1 MSILTT
7 AGAAVAP
14 RRQRRQPAYNL
25 DTAPLPAHLR
35 PEAEAV
41 TAGLAGARTWARELR
56 CRQWS
61 RNLVVLAVP
70 AASGSLGQTFVA
82 GRAALALVIFC
93 LLSSAAYLVNDVFDL
108 TDDRRHPVK
117 RDRPMAAGAI
127 TTSEALIAAAGCA
140 GVALISAAMVDV
152 RLLLIALAY
161 AGVSLTY
168 TSWARWVPVV
178 DLVAVSG
185 CLLLQALAGGTAAR
199 LPVSSWLLGAV
210 ALSGLLVIVARRY
223 AELYDPE
230 IKNGFRVRRGYD
242 PALLRRIGLLA
253 CTGAVIAFTG
263 WAAGQ
268 SGGTPAL
275 RLLSVVPFAV
285 VLGRYGWLAEQAAS
299 DGSGRV
305 VTAERTIQLA
315 ALLWLMLFLTGA

>member
-1 MSILTT
+1 MSILTA

-14 RRQRRQPAYNL
+14 RRRRSQPAYNL
-25 DTAPLPAHLR
+25 DTAPLALHLR
-35 PEAEAV
+35 PEAQDG
-41 TAGLAGARTWARELR
+41 TTGLSGARTWARELR

-61 RNLVVLAVP
+61 KNLVVLAVP
-70 AASGSLGQTFVA
+70 AASGSLGQMFVA

-108 TDDRRHPVK
+108 SDDRRHPLK
-117 RDRPMAAGAI
+117 RERPVAAGTI

-140 GVALISAAMVDV
+140 GVALISAAMVDI

-178 DLVAVSG
+178 DLVAISG

-210 ALSGLLVIVARRY
+210 ALAGLLVIVARRY
-223 AELYDPE
+223 AELHQPE
-230 IKNGFRVRRGYD
+230 IQALRARRGYD
-242 PALLRRIGLLA
+242 PQLLRRIGLLA
-253 CTGAVIAFTG
+253 CTGAVIAFAG

-275 RLLSVVPFAV
+275 RVLSVVPFAV
-285 VLGRYGWLAEQAAS
+285 VLGRYGWLAEQAARN
-299 DGSGRV
+299 GAGRV
-305 VTAERTIQLA
+305 VTSERAIQLA
-315 ALLWLMLFLTGA
+315 GLLWLMLFLTGA

>member
-1 MSILTT
+1 MSILTA
-7 AGAAVAP
+7 AGAALAP

-25 DTAPLPAHLR
+25 DTAPIALHLR
-35 PEAEAV
+35 PEPEAQ
-41 TAGLAGARTWARELR
+41 TTGLSGARTWARELR

-70 AASGSLGQTFVA
+70 AASGSLGHTFVA

-108 TDDRRHPVK
+108 SDDRRHPLK
-117 RDRPMAAGAI
+117 RERPVAAGMI
-127 TTSEALIAAAGCA
+127 TPSEALIAAAGCA
-140 GVALISAAMVDV
+140 GVALISAALVDV
-152 RLLLIALAY
+152 RLLLIAVAY

-178 DLVAVSG
+178 DLVAISG
-185 CLLLQALAGGTAAR
+185 CLLLQTLAGGTAAR

-223 AELYDPE
+223 AELHE
-230 IKNGFRVRRGYD
+230 RETQAFRIRRGYE
-242 PALLRRIGLLA
+242 PQLLRRIGLLA
-253 CTGAVIAFTG
+253 LIGAVIGFAG

-275 RLLSVVPFAV
+275 RLLGVVPFAV
-285 VLGRYGWLAEQAAS
+285 MLGRYGWLAEQAAT

-315 ALLWLMLFLTGA
+315 GLLWLMLFLTGA